1 MSEQTVKEPMQQAL
15 DMLEKGGLNCEQEEF
30 VAQSIR
36 KAIEDYTSCEQ
47 DVGLL
52 KIVLEQN
59 VAQLKSCAIALAER
73 DASLE
78 EYKQAETQEPVRRLS
93 EDELNEFVDNI
104 AAARKMVSFKDVM
117 IMTMDACGIKGG
129 EL

>member
-1 MSEQTVKEPMQQAL
+1 MSEQTVKGMQQAL
-15 DMLEKGGLNCEQEEF
+15 GMLEKGGLNCEQEKF
-30 VAQSIR
+30 VAQSLR
-36 KAIEDYTSCEQ
+36 Q
-47 DVGLL
+47 
-52 KIVLEQN
+52 
-59 VAQLKSCAIALAER
+59 AIADYE
-73 DASLE
+73 
-78 EYKQAETQEPVRRLS
+78 QAETQEPVRRLS